1 MFFVPPRKMKSLL
14 LLLTAV
20 CCFGS
25 TAGAADFVV
34 VNTNNQGP
42 GSLYQAITD
51 ANANAGTDN
60 IVFNIPGPGV
70 HVIDVSSGGL
80 PEIKDPVILDGYT
93 QPGARPNTL
102 SAGDDAVILIQIDNT
117 QRSTSVSTGLVVSA
131 GTSNV
136 RGLSIT
142 GFGNYG
148 ISLIGPGASN
158 IIEGNFIGLAPDGVT
173 AMANNTGIELGTPG
187 NMIGGT
193 TPAARNVVAGQNSY
207 VGIEIQRQPNTVAGN
222 YIGTNASGT
231 YALAHFFGIQVLQVA
246 TPGVVIGGTN
256 PGAGNLISGTYSG
269 IKVGYTGSFLGRY
282 FEAPAN
288 GVEITGNLIG
298 LTSDG
303 QTPLGNN
310 QTGVQILVSSN
321 TTVGGLGSGAGNRIA
336 FNGGVGV
343 AVSDPKSVNNRIL
356 SNSIYGRGLRI
367 ALGADAPH
375 PNDALDADNGENHLQ
390 NFPVI
395 TGTSFSGR
403 VMAING
409 VLNSAPNTQFTIQ
422 IFSDGDDY
430 LHPSQ
435 NLLGTVNA
443 VTDNNGKAEFLLG
456 VNLDDV
462 HGPIDA
468 TATDPAGNTSEFFL
482 RPSHFRNLS
491 TRARVQ
497 TGDAVMIGGFIPV
510 VLSSA
515 PSEVVVRAL
524 GPSLSSGG
532 TPLAGRLDDPILEVY
547 QNGQLIASNDNW
559 QEDSRVVTE
568 VQKYGLAPGHASEA
582 AAVIYPVAGAQYTAI
597 VRGKNNSSGIALVEF
612 YDVTGTQSRPVNL
625 STRGLVQGGDNVMIG
640 GTILQD
646 GNGPT
651 RVVIR
656 ALGPSLANLGIAK
669 PLPDP
674 VLELRNA
681 DGALIA
687 INDDW
692 KEDHEAEITF
702 VGLAPTNP
710 AESAIFISLEPGAY
724 TTILRGKENST
735 GLALIE
741 FYQLP

>member
-1 MFFVPPRKMKSLL
+1 MFFVLLRKMKSLL
-14 LLLTAV
+14 FILTAV
-20 CCFGS
+20 CCLGS
-25 TAGAADFVV
+25 TAPAADFAV

-51 ANANAGTDN
+51 ANANAGRDN

-70 HVIDVSSGGL
+70 HIIDVSSIGL

-93 QPGARPNTL
+93 QPGARPNT
-102 SAGDDAVILIQIDNT
+102 AAVGDDAVILIQIDNT
-117 QRSTSVSTGLVVSA
+117 QRGTSVSTGLVVSA
-131 GTSNV
+131 GTSIV

-187 NMIGGT
+187 NLIGGT

-246 TPGVVIGGTN
+246 TPGVVIGGTS

-269 IKVGYTGSFLGRY
+269 IKVGYTGSFLGHY

-288 GVEITGNLIG
+288 GVEISGNLIG

-336 FNGGVGV
+336 FNGGAGV

-395 TGTSFSGR
+395 TGTPFSGNA
-403 VMAING
+403 VAING

-422 IFSDGDDY
+422 VFSDGDDY

-435 NLLGTVNA
+435 NLLGTVNV

-456 VNLDDV
+456 VNRDDV

-491 TRARVQ
+491 TRARIQ
-497 TGDAVMIGGFIPV
+497 TGEAVLIGGLIIEGA
-510 VLSSA
+510 SNTGA
-515 PSEVVVRAL
+515 EIIVRAI
-524 GPSLSSGG
+524 GPSLASVGFSD
-532 TPLAGRLDDPILEVY
+532 RLEDPTLEIY
-547 QNGQLIASNDNW
+547 ANGQLIASNDNW
-559 QEDSRVVTE
+559 RDDPNVAAELG
-568 VQKYGLAPGHASEA
+568 KYGLAPASDLES
-582 AAVIYPVAGAQYTAI
+582 AAVIHPGAAQYTAI
-597 VRGKNNSSGIALVEF
+597 VRGKNNSSGIGLVEF
-612 YDVTGTQSRPVNL
+612 YDVSGTNLRPGNV
-625 STRGLVQGGDNVMIG
+625 SARGLVQTGDNVMIG
-640 GTILQD
+640 GFILAD
-646 GNGPT
+646 GYGPT
-651 RVVIR
+651 PVVVR
-656 ALGPSLANLGIAK
+656 ALGPSLAGFGIAN

-674 VLELRNA
+674 TLELH
-681 DGALIA
+681 DGNGATLA
-687 INDDW
+687 VNDNW
-692 KEDHEAEITF
+692 QETQEVQIKET
-702 VGLAPTNP
+702 GLAPTNP
-710 AESAIFISLEPGAY
+710 AESAIYALLQAGTY
-724 TTILRGKENST
+724 TAVVRGKGTST
-735 GLALIE
+735 GLALVE
-741 FYQLP
+741 VYQLP